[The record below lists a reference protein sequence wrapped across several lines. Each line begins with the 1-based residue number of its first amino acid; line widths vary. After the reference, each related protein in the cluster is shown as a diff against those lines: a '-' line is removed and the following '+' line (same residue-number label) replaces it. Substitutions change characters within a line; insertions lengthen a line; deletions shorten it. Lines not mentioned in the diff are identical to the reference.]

1 MAGILLCII
10 YFLFESFF
18 CSDELDE
25 NEKLGE
31 GLNLRKPADG
41 PLPVIR
47 EVDY

>member
-31 GLNLRKPADG
+31 GTEGNYLKG
-41 PLPVIR
+41 
-47 EVDY
+47 